1 MPEVDSCYMFCHMIK
16 ENKINHR
23 SFADRSIL
31 KLETLCK
38 IKTRSTADA
47 VERPSPVNLLRAA
60 VTGIGE
66 NTQM

>member
-1 MPEVDSCYMFCHMIK
+1 MLPCLEEKNNNRLNNDHEGKSTGNFLLSC
-16 ENKINHR
+16 R
-23 SFADRSIL
+23 LAGA
-31 KLETLCK
+31 
-38 IKTRSTADA
+38 TRSTADA